1 MTAPFRGLP
10 IREDPD
16 SHYDAVVIGAGI
28 GGMICANLLAASG
41 MKVLMLEQHYVV
53 GGYCS
58 SFVRKKYKFDAASHF
73 YPLLGNPQTI
83 TGKLLGKLGVETEWA
98 KMDPVDHFNFPDG
111 SHYSVPA
118 DFDRYLEDLL
128 RMFPDEAEALTAFFK
143 EVRSL
148 NLLGL
153 LSYFHDK
160 DVDRLRKHEKRSL
173 AEALDRYF
181 KDKKLKLLL
190 TADCPHWG
198 SPPKRISFV
207 FDSMLR
213 LSYFLGNYYPKG
225 GSQRFSDD
233 LAYAFKRAGGTTVL
247 RAQAKRIIVEND
259 KVAGVEIELGTP
271 SNRRLV
277 RVNSPVVVSNADL
290 LQTAE
295 HLLGEE
301 QVGQEYLDG
310 LRGIRRSFP
319 CYLMHIGLKNT
330 SLAELEAQQGYH
342 WDTWNADN
350 LGTEALR
357 FKFFVPTM
365 YDSTIAPEGGQIII
379 IQKVIDCDF
388 EGVEDWSAHKGKID
402 RFVQGHLEGMV
413 PDFSKRVEVQM
424 SASAMTSY
432 RYTLNQSGAMLG
444 WEMSPD
450 QLGKHRPGVEGPIEG
465 LYYCGHWTRPGGGI
479 TPVIV
484 SAMQAAGKVTGERY
498 F

>member
-319 CYLMHIGLKNT
+319 C
-330 SLAELEAQQGYH
+330 
-342 WDTWNADN
+342 
-350 LGTEALR
+350 
-357 FKFFVPTM
+357 
-365 YDSTIAPEGGQIII
+365 
-379 IQKVIDCDF
+379 
-388 EGVEDWSAHKGKID
+388 
-402 RFVQGHLEGMV
+402 
-413 PDFSKRVEVQM
+413 
-424 SASAMTSY
+424 
-432 RYTLNQSGAMLG
+432 
-444 WEMSPD
+444 
-450 QLGKHRPGVEGPIEG
+450 
-465 LYYCGHWTRPGGGI
+465 
-479 TPVIV
+479 
-484 SAMQAAGKVTGERY
+484 
-498 F
+498 